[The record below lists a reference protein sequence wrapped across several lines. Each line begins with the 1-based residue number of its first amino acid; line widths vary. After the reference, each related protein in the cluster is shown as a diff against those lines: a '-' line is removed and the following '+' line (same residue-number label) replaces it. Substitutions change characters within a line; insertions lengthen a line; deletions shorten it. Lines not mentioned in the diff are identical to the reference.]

1 MVFIPK
7 LNKYNINTLVA
18 LSNYAMD
25 EFSRSRIKNAM
36 IDRILM
42 SNTSMLF
49 LVNKFI
55 SSKTLL
61 KEAYADVILMIMKD
75 NDYYID
81 DAIVNEILSYASLD
95 SLMYYGA
102 DSLNYEFNIKCKE
115 EFYRRGREI
124 EDKIELQKK
133 RVLIDDNCKGKGDR
147 YGKYKRK

>member
-18 LSNYAMD
+18 LGNYSMD
-25 EFSRSRIKNAM
+25 EFSRGRIKNAM

-55 SSKTLL
+55 SSKMLL

>member
-25 EFSRSRIKNAM
+25 EFSRIKIKNAM

-42 SNTSMLF
+42 ANTSMLF

-124 EDKIELQKK
+124 EDKIELQTK
-133 RVLIDDNCKGKGDR
+133 RVLIDDNCKGKGDK